1 MAASIQLTYVRDTIT
16 VRHGETNEVLYSRP
30 ASQEDWIRIWD
41 AIKYEENIINIT
53 PIDYE
58 DEN

>member
-1 MAASIQLTYVRDTIT
+1 MAASIQITYVRDTIT

-53 PIDYE
+53 PIKE

>member
-30 ASQEDWIRIWD
+30 ATEEDWIRIWD
-41 AIKYEENIINIT
+41 AIRQDNIIDIT
-53 PIDYE
+53 PINE
-58 DEN
+58 E